1 MRRSDDA
8 VPGAASLRLSPGQR
22 KLAGLAVAAA
32 AAARL
37 AALAFVPLTDP
48 TEGRYAE
55 IARKMW
61 ETHNWITPQIDYGV
75 PFWGKP
81 PLYFWLG
88 AVSIGGLGPTEL
100 AVRLPAF
107 ALCLV
112 TGGLVWCMARER
124 GGDEALLALAVLAST
139 LVFFAASGTVMTDS
153 ALVFSTT
160 LAMLGTWRVEQAPPG
175 RERLPSALVFLGVGL
190 GLLAKGPVAPVLIAL
205 PILLWSLA
213 RRRAAGI
220 RRLHWGEG
228 LLLAAALAVPWYV
241 LAEAATPGF
250 LDYFLVGEHWRRF
263 TEVDWQGDLYG
274 KAHDHPYGTIVVY
287 WLGAAL
293 PWSAVGLLGGVRLV
307 ARRWN
312 RVTPRQRDRLGYL
325 AAWAAAPVVLFAIS
339 PNVLPSY
346 VLPGVPALA
355 LLVVELAALGA
366 LPAGRVLALSAAA
379 LAVFVALG
387 GGWILRGGPAR
398 DSQKR
403 LVQRWQRDCDG
414 CGGRLL
420 YLYKLRDSAAFYSG
434 GVARLADGDALRARL
449 GDNARDY
456 VVVKNTELPSLPGDL
471 RDALEV
477 VERFDDRTLLR
488 ERAAGPPAAPER

>member
-1 MRRSDDA
+1 MTRLSGAPTRSES
-8 VPGAASLRLSPGQR
+8 VRLSPAQR
-22 KLAGLAVAAA
+22 GFAALAVAAA

-37 AALAFVPLTDP
+37 AALGVIPLTDP

-61 ETHNWITPQIDYGV
+61 ETRNWITPQIDYGV

-81 PLYFWLG
+81 PLYFWLD
-88 AVSIGGLGPTEL
+88 AASIGGLGPTEL

-107 ALCLV
+107 ALCAA
-112 TGGLVWCMARER
+112 TGWLVWCMARER
-124 GGDEALLALAVLAST
+124 GRDEAALALAVLAST
-139 LVFFAASGTVMTDS
+139 LVFFAMSGTVMTDS
-153 ALVFSTT
+153 ALVFATT
-160 LAMLGTWRVEQAPPG
+160 LSMLGYWRVEQAPAG
-175 RERLPSALVFLGVGL
+175 RERLPSALVFLGVAL

-213 RRRAAGI
+213 GRRFSGI
-220 RRLHWGEG
+220 TRLHWGTG
-228 LLLAAALAVPWYV
+228 LLLVAALALPWYA

-250 LDYFLVGEHWRRF
+250 LDYFLIGEHWRRF

-274 KAHDHPYGTIVVY
+274 KAHDHAYGTIALY
-287 WLGAAL
+287 WLLAAL
-293 PWSAVGLLGGVRLV
+293 PWSAVGILGGLRLV
-307 ARRWN
+307 SRRWD
-312 RVTPRQRDRLGYL
+312 RVAPQERAWLGYL
-325 AAWAAAPVVLFAIS
+325 AAWAAAPVVLFAFS
-339 PNVLPSY
+339 PNVLPTY
-346 VLPGVPALA
+346 VLPGIPALA
-355 LLVVELAALGA
+355 LLVVELASLGA
-366 LPAGRVLALSAAA
+366 LPAGRVLVLSGTA
-379 LAVFVALG
+379 LAVFAALG
-387 GGWILRGGPAR
+387 GGWILRGNPDR

-414 CGGRLL
+414 CGGQLL

-449 GDNARDY
+449 GDDALDY

-471 RDALEV
+471 RDALDV

-488 ERAAGPPAAPER
+488 ERAAETPDGPDR